1 METTVDFYADSKKA
15 KQAAASEGAKH
26 DADSKEKHEGHE
38 GLWAG
43 GEEPVEDTKAEEAVE
58 DTEPEDADEDAV
70 AKNDNGTLI
79 DSDNEDAENAGED
92 DQPDNISRDSS
103 TAWYDVRT
111 PRTIPDDATIVTVP
125 SYGLDE
131 RESIDSKPPT
141 RAMQYAT
148 RLPTRHVTLIST
160 ARSSTDPSPIVP
172 PLAPPTYRAPTID
185 CMAAATTE
193 HDRNDEDHDDE
204 MAPLCSCSS
213 ESGEN
218 IHDRVVS
225 EDGDS
230 SEEENAEELSTLEA
244 LHLWMRSRKMM
255 KEEEKEKTKM
265 KSPPPPP
272 EPSKDQRRKKGKSPK
287 TKFVE
292 TANPDEE
299 SEVMAERAA
308 FYLER
313 QDWLE
318 KQKLEEKTLKE
329 LRELVR
335 TWKIPNIA
343 TNIGGH
349 NKRTKQEFIRDI
361 KDGFEALAVDE
372 WCEMRAQ
379 RKVREKNALK
389 TTGRC
394 EYRCH
399 MNKDVWAKCP
409 DRCAKAAAH
418 KDRCQ
423 CERPVTDTHRL
434 ARSNEWKPKERI
446 PLESQWQC
454 AECSR
459 LNSKDDAKCV
469 ACSSTSERLRR
480 GKKEHKSGKEA
491 LAAQSTTPTARPAS
505 TARTLR
511 SGAGSRS
518 ELSSTLPSMH
528 LE

>member
-15 KQAAASEGAKH
+15 KQAAASEEAKH
-26 DADSKEKHEGHE
+26 DADSKEEHEGHE

-79 DSDNEDAENAGED
+79 DSDSEDAENAGED

-131 RESIDSKPPT
+131 RESINSKPPT

-230 SEEENAEELSTLEA
+230 SEEENAEELSTLKA

-255 KEEEKEKTKM
+255 QEEEKEKTKM

-272 EPSKDQRRKKGKSPK
+272 EPSKDQRRKKGKIYRLSSCIDD
-287 TKFVE
+287 KFVE

-491 LAAQSTTPTARPAS
+491 LAAQ
-505 TARTLR
+505 
-511 SGAGSRS
+511 
-518 ELSSTLPSMH
+518 
-528 LE
+528 